1 MFPTNLDSYLQEF
14 APLLAQQAQQR
25 SRPLHTPGKDAPVD
39 LSHLLRKPLEAQQHV
54 VTAICK
60 AWAAGEKGLKLSA
73 EMGTGKTFMGIAAA
87 DYAGRHEYRAIVM
100 CPPHLCLKW
109 EREIRITLPKVD
121 VYQIRGY
128 RDVANLNPA
137 YKSLS
142 PEWYVVS
149 QTRAKLGTSWKPAYR
164 KDAHDKGVKLGNL
177 CCPDCHELIWTK
189 NRAGIE
195 EPTTVEELRKSKRF
209 CESCGAALWQWT
221 NEYDRWP
228 VADYIHKKLN
238 GYFDFAIVDECFPG
252 ETAVRVPGGEKRI
265 DQIKVGDRV
274 VSWDGKGWTIQKVS
288 RTIRKRHTGTL
299 VRILH
304 DDRILRCTPNH
315 NVWEN
320 VSQSFC
326 RADSMK
332 PGDALLCVKPNENA
346 DVPLL
351 QTAIYSPYQEQCP
364 ILLEDLCMEDG
375 RRCKAD
381 ASQPHVRGVWDFL
394 YGTPTG
400 GAPFLFCQVLHGQQE
415 VGEHSDVP
423 DVREGVSFSKTFRVL
438 LSSVLG
444 DVVSQTADVSCVR
457 EDVLFSQA
465 TSEILL
471 HEVRPALHCRNAN
484 GGETEAQTFLEA
496 MQRGSSCPCQFSAV
510 EVERGSH
517 RPCTQE
523 AQDCDRGRRRES
535 LEADSD
541 RPRQEEDGSIE
552 VAWVD
557 CASVLERAG
566 TIADIQLREDCCSGY
581 ESEVESTTEEP
592 FDGYVYNLEV
602 ETDHCYFANGV
613 LVSNCHQAKSAE
625 SAIGNASGSLVA
637 SVSRALFLSGTV
649 FGGYAWHTKAPLFRL
664 TPATIVGEGFTWEGD
679 TAWNETYGRIETKVV
694 ESEKKGGHRDYAGNW
709 NTYSMGKTA
718 RKSKS
723 VKPGVMPTL
732 FGRHM
737 IGNMV
742 FLSLD
747 EVAENLPVLDESVI
761 AVEMDDEQ
769 RAAYCETEHAL
780 RDAIKSML
788 AKGDKRLL
796 SRMLMTLLG
805 YCDHPYGWGEI
816 GYYERDD
823 ECGGGQK
830 WMHVVTPQTLDAKV
844 IRPKEQALI
853 DFCLAE
859 REEGRKVWVYSV
871 MTDKRDVVGRVSDVL
886 AKAGLRVA
894 TLRSS
899 VETTKREAWMAEHC
913 PHADCCVSHPQLV
926 ETGLDFFDFDKTY
939 NVGSIW
945 FHSTGYNCFTLRQ
958 AARRAWRIG
967 QDQECRVRYAYYQD
981 TMQARALTL
990 MGKKLSASQS
1000 MEGKFSMEGLAALAG
1015 DEGTIE
1021 TAMARS
1027 LVTSL
1032 GEDLDVGRA
1041 WRKVGQKRE
1050 PKLNAVEK
1058 RFVAAMARTP
1068 GTKQLALF

>member
-1 MFPTNLDSYLQEF
+1 MTFPVNLDEYLSTY

-25 SRPLHTPGKDAPVD
+25 SKPLHTPGKDATVD

-60 AWAAGEKGLKLSA
+60 AWASGENGLKLSA

-87 DYAGRHEYRAIVM
+87 DYAGRHGYRAIVM
-100 CPPHLCLKW
+100 CPPHLCSKW

-142 PEWYVVS
+142 PEWYIVS
-149 QTRAKLGTSWKPAYR
+149 QTRAKLGTSWRAAFR

-195 EPTTVEELRKSKRF
+195 EPTTVEELRKAKRF

-228 VADYIHKKLN
+228 VADYIHKKLPH
-238 GYFDFAIVDECFPG
+238 YFDFLIVDE
-252 ETAVRVPGGEKRI
+252 
-265 DQIKVGDRV
+265 
-274 VSWDGKGWTIQKVS
+274 S
-288 RTIRKRHTGTL
+288 
-299 VRILH
+299 
-304 DDRILRCTPNH
+304 
-315 NVWEN
+315 
-320 VSQSFC
+320 
-326 RADSMK
+326 
-332 PGDALLCVKPNENA
+332 
-346 DVPLL
+346 
-351 QTAIYSPYQEQCP
+351 
-364 ILLEDLCMEDG
+364 
-375 RRCKAD
+375 
-381 ASQPHVRGVWDFL
+381 
-394 YGTPTG
+394 
-400 GAPFLFCQVLHGQQE
+400 
-415 VGEHSDVP
+415 
-423 DVREGVSFSKTFRVL
+423 
-438 LSSVLG
+438 
-444 DVVSQTADVSCVR
+444 
-457 EDVLFSQA
+457 
-465 TSEILL
+465 
-471 HEVRPALHCRNAN
+471 
-484 GGETEAQTFLEA
+484 
-496 MQRGSSCPCQFSAV
+496 
-510 EVERGSH
+510 
-517 RPCTQE
+517 
-523 AQDCDRGRRRES
+523 
-535 LEADSD
+535 
-541 RPRQEEDGSIE
+541 
-552 VAWVD
+552 
-557 CASVLERAG
+557 
-566 TIADIQLREDCCSGY
+566 
-581 ESEVESTTEEP
+581 
-592 FDGYVYNLEV
+592 
-602 ETDHCYFANGV
+602 
-613 LVSNCHQAKSAE
+613 HQAKSAE
-625 SAIGNASGSLVA
+625 SAHGNAVG
-637 SVSRALFLSGTV
+637 ALSAACKYKLELTGTT
-649 FGGYAWHTKAPLFRL
+649 FGGYAWHVKPLLFRMS
-664 TPATIVGEGFTWEGD
+664 PSTIVSEGFTWEGD
-679 TAWNETYGRIETKVV
+679 TAWNEAYGRIETKVV

-737 IGNMV
+737 IGNTV

-747 EVAENLPVLDESVI
+747 EVAENLPALDESVI

-769 RAAYCETEHAL
+769 RAAYMETEKAL
-780 RDAIKSML
+780 RDAIKRML

-823 ECGGGQK
+823 ECGGGQL
-830 WMHVVTPQTLDAKV
+830 WQHVVTPQTLDAKV
-844 IRPKEQALI
+844 IRPKERALI
-853 DFCLAE
+853 DFCKAE

-913 PHADCCVSHPQLV
+913 PGSDVMVSHPQLV
-926 ETGLDFFDFDKTY
+926 ETGLDFFDLEKTY
-939 NVGSIW
+939 NVPTVV
-945 FHSTGYNCFTLRQ
+945 FYQTGYNLFTLRQ

-967 QDQECRVRYAYYQD
+967 QDQECRVRYFYYQD
-981 TMQARALTL
+981 TMQARAMTL

-1050 PKLNAVEK
+1050 PKLNAVEQ
-1058 RFVAAMARTP
+1058 RFVAAMKR
-1068 GTKQLALF
+1068 KQMVLF